1 MEKRSFNKRGQVDEA
16 ARHQDDEA
24 ANDFHRRAALNKAL
38 GMTARNPYAFQLS
51 EDELAEAE
59 ASVASGVPPLPI
71 ATATN
76 GLRMLIDPWREEIRR
91 QERNAIPDATP
102 EERKARYAGGKY
114 AEMIQV

>member
-24 ANDFHRRAALNKAL
+24 ANDFYRRSTLNRAL

-76 GLRMLIDPWREEIRR
+76 GLRMLIDPWREAIRR
-91 QERNAIPDATP
+91 QERNAIPDASP
-102 EERKARYAGGKY
+102 EERKSRYAGGKY
-114 AEMIQV
+114 AEMIQG